1 MAYAGYLIR
10 VGNYTIPQDKY
21 IKAESY
27 SAYVN
32 MQDYEPWT
40 DANGYVH
47 RTPVDLKALKVEFE
61 TPAML
66 TNTEVSELF
75 GKIRENYK
83 DSGEKGRMCEVTAY
97 IPEYDEYVTQ
107 MAYLADFT
115 PQIYRTENTT
125 IWYNPIRLA
134 FIGGVA
140 DD

>member
-66 TNTEVSELF
+66 TNAEYSDLM
-75 GKIRENYK
+75 KNIRENYI
-83 DSGEKGRMCEVTAY
+83 SGREAGRICNVTVY
-97 IPEYDEYVTQ
+97 IPEYDDYVTQ
-107 MAYLADFT
+107 VAYLSDFT

>member
-32 MQDYEPWT
+32 MQDYEDWT
-40 DANGYVH
+40 DANGYLH

-75 GKIRENYK
+75 RKIRENYK

-97 IPEYDEYVTQ
+97 IPEQ
-107 MAYLADFT
+107 F
-115 PQIYRTENTT
+115 P
-125 IWYNPIRLA
+125 
-134 FIGGVA
+134 
-140 DD
+140 